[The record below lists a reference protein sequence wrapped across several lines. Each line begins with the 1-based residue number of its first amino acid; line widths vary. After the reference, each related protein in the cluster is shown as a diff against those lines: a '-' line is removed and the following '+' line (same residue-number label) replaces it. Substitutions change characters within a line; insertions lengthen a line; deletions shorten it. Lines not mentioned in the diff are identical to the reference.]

1 MADEDLTDVWSIIL
15 RECAIDERRG
25 LRNMAVPALAH
36 VATYRT
42 LCKEVRDGAARLIT
56 PYDAEIQFMPN
67 GLSRVPVAFCGG
79 VHFAEHRF
87 GPGLSIIRDRATS
100 QMFAV
105 SHDVAEKYPEA
116 ANTNPNTPLGR
127 AAWNDGETAHI
138 YTVKRMYP
146 LARLAQLLGGHTS
159 TWSQRLPDLMQV
171 AMPPKASDVGGVFYT
186 QTRVVMRGNSLTP
199 RSATRPH
206 QGIVAKN
213 QLRAREWHG
222 EEGSFTVHHDDFI
235 SHKAVCLWQG
245 GYRSYAKDADF
256 VMVECVEGGRVKELV
271 RFPKRHNWCGNDHGK
286 LGIRSPSVFE
296 VSPGD
301 DGVHGLSRAFGWD
314 CAPRVAEGPGWLVS
328 MFTHT
333 DAGLIQAMPAAHVPA
348 EDLMHLC
355 ALAQEARD
363 AEEQARAEPY
373 HPIHNPTGFDLRV
386 RARRRPRPKRA
397 AAQVALERMYEQG
410 GERPYVESSSSAESD
425 DDAAEPA
432 PPPEP
437 SLAELDARLRV
448 VWDAMKRGDLGRLLD
463 RESRLR
469 VV

>member
-1 MADEDLTDVWSIIL
+1 MAEEDLTDVWSIIL
-15 RECAIDERRG
+15 RECATDDRRD
-25 LRNMAVPALAH
+25 LRNMTVPALAH
-36 VATYRT
+36 VATYRA
-42 LCKEVRDGAARLIT
+42 LCREVRDGAARLVT
-56 PYDAEIQFMPN
+56 PYDATIRFAPN
-67 GLSRVPVAFCGG
+67 GLTRVPVAFCGG

-105 SHDVAEKYPEA
+105 SHSTAEHHSGW
-116 ANTNPNTPLGR
+116 LG
-127 AAWNDGETAHI
+127 DGGVESCWV
-138 YTVKRMYP
+138 YQVNRMYP
-146 LARLAQLLGGHTS
+146 LARLAQLLGGHAS
-159 TWSQRLPDLMQV
+159 VWSQRLPDLLQV
-171 AMPPKASDVGGVFYT
+171 ALPPRESDVGGAFYA
-186 QTRVVMRGNSLTP
+186 QTRVVMRSNSLTP
-199 RSATRPH
+199 QQLLHR
-206 QGIVAKN
+206 GVVAKN
-213 QLRAREWHG
+213 QLRAREWNG

-235 SHKAVCLWQG
+235 THKVVNLWQG
-245 GYRSYAKDADF
+245 GYRSYMKDTDF
-256 VMVECVEGGRVKELV
+256 VMVECVEGGRVNAVAL
-271 RFPKRHNWCGNDHGK
+271 FPKRHNWCGNDHGK
-286 LGIRSPSVFE
+286 LGIRSPSVFA

-328 MFTHT
+328 MFTHK
-333 DAGLIQAMPAAHVPA
+333 DSAFIQAMPARHVPA

-355 ALAQEARD
+355 ALAREARD
-363 AEEQARAEPY
+363 AEDQARAEPY

-425 DDAAEPA
+425 GSGDDDAAEP
-432 PPPEP
+432 PPPPPPPPPPRPEP

-463 RESRLR
+463 HKPRLR

>member
-15 RECAIDERRG
+15 RECATDEKRE

-42 LCKEVRDGAARLIT
+42 LCKEVRDGAARLVT
-56 PYDAEIQFMPN
+56 PYDATIHFRPN
-67 GLSRVPVAFCGG
+67 GLTRVPTAFSGG

-87 GPGLSIIRDRATS
+87 GAGLSIIRDRATS
-100 QMFAV
+100 QMFAA
-105 SHDVAEKYPEA
+105 SHTQAVQYDDW
-116 ANTNPNTPLGR
+116 G
-127 AAWNDGETAHI
+127 DGGPSWV
-138 YTVKRMYP
+138 YTVGRMYP
-146 LARLAQLLGGHTS
+146 LARLAQLLGGHAS

-171 AMPPKASDVGGVFYT
+171 ALPPTASDVGGTSYT
-186 QTRVVMRGNSLTP
+186 QTRVAMRSNSLTP
-199 RSATRPH
+199 PSNAH
-206 QGIVAKN
+206 QGVVAKN
-213 QLRAREWHG
+213 QLRAREWNG
-222 EEGSFTVHHDDFI
+222 EASFTVHHDDFI
-235 SHKAVCLWQG
+235 SHKVVSLWNG
-245 GYRSYAKDADF
+245 SYRAYTKDQDF
-256 VMVECVEGGRVKELV
+256 VMVECVEGGRVNGVV
-271 RFPKRHNWCGNDHGK
+271 RFPKRHNWSGNDHSK

-328 MFTHT
+328 MFTHR
-333 DAGLIQAMPAAHVPA
+333 DASRIQKMPAWHVPA
-348 EDLMHLC
+348 EDLMELC

-363 AEEQARAEPY
+363 AEEQARSEPY

-397 AAQVALERMYEQG
+397 AARVALERMYEQG
-410 GERPYVESSSSAESD
+410 GEQPYVESSSSAESD

-463 RESRLR
+463 REPCLR
-469 VV
+469 VA